1 MNNDASA
8 AVECE
13 SGRFFPAGFCKQE
26 KFIQY
31 IASQTVMLDTRV
43 FIDGYS

>member
-1 MNNDASA
+1 MNNDAPA
-8 AVECE
+8 AIECE

-31 IASQTVMLDTRV
+31 VPAQMMFDHRF